1 MSIEN
6 SLNCV
11 RFDIK
16 RQCEYIHSE
25 MNRLSTLVESNK
37 LARDY
42 MTINGVGHTQFSVEF
57 AQLNELY
64 AEYKVL
70 LRKKSEEDTAKEIA
84 QLLKDKKP
92 ANTTVQQMVDH
103 VPNGNWD

>member
-1 MSIEN
+1 
-6 SLNCV
+6 
-11 RFDIK
+11 
-16 RQCEYIHSE
+16 
-25 MNRLSTLVESNK
+25 
-37 LARDY
+37 
-42 MTINGVGHTQFSVEF
+42 
-57 AQLNELY
+57 LY